1 MEVRATCVIG
11 AGTMGVGI
19 AQVAAQAG
27 MRVQLVDAA
36 ASALEAGRGRLE
48 ASLASGIERG
58 KIDAAQAEEVRGLIA
73 WDLADAQL
81 SAADWVIEAVPE
93 DAATKA
99 RVLRRIS
106 SFFSDGTPISTNT
119 STFRIADLA
128 ESCQAPERFL
138 GLHFFNPVPAM
149 KLVEVIPGKNT
160 AAEVTARALAFCGQL
175 GKTPIVAPD
184 IPGFIVNRAFAA
196 LVAAALGVWAAG
208 ATPEAIDA
216 SIELGLAHKMGPL
229 RSADLVG
236 LDVMLAILRSL
247 HQETGDGRFEPP
259 DKLVA
264 LVESGK
270 LGRKNGEGFYSYAEQ
285 R

>member
-1 MEVRATCVIG
+1 MGVRAVCVIG
-11 AGTMGVGI
+11 AGTMGVGV

-27 MRVQLVDAA
+27 IRVQLVDAA
-36 ASALEAGRGRLE
+36 ASALEAGRDRLE
-48 ASLASGIERG
+48 ASLAGGIERG
-58 KIDAAQAEEVRGLIA
+58 KIDAAKAEEVRGLIA
-73 WDLADAQL
+73 WELADAQL

-106 SFFSDGTPISTNT
+106 SLFSDGTPISTNT
-119 STFRIADLA
+119 SSFPIAGLA

-149 KLVEVIPGKNT
+149 KLVEVIPGVKT
-160 AAEVTARALAFCGQL
+160 APEFTARALAFCEEL

-196 LVAAALGVWAAG
+196 LVAAAIGVLAAG

-216 SIELGLAHKMGPL
+216 SLELGLAHRMGPL

-236 LDVMLAILRSL
+236 LDVMLALLRSI
-247 HQETGDGRFEPP
+247 HHETGDGRFEPP
-259 DKLVA
+259 AELVA

-270 LGRKNGEGFYSYAEQ
+270 LGRKSGEGFYTYD
-285 R
+285 